1 MIVGASLAGATT
13 ATTLRELRFEAT
25 IDVIGAEAELTY
37 ERPALSKTFLAG
49 QHSHDDLLLNTAAE
63 YDACSIRMHLG
74 ETAVGLDLSRRLVSV
89 VDGSSIGYDDLVIAT
104 GSVNRRPDIAGMD
117 LNGVHQLRT
126 VADADALRSHAGR
139 MNSAVIVGQAAVGQ
153 SREPTQ
159 SDHLPRNERTSRRGV
174 APLAA

>member
-1 MIVGASLAGATT
+1 M
-13 ATTLRELRFEAT
+13 
-25 IDVIGAEAELTY
+25 
-37 ERPALSKTFLAG
+37 SKTFLAG

-89 VDGSSIGYDDLVIAT
+89 ADGSIGYDDLVIAT

-139 MNSAVIVGQAAVGQ
+139 VNSAVIVGQAAVGQ